1 VGRDPSDLRMVGGG
15 NDVAEG
21 DAAVDL
27 GVVGSPAWTKPDCL
41 GGSDVVIVV
50 MIASVTVLYF
60 LLHSKYHNLYLDG
73 GDKNPANFWSCEN
86 DDSGA
91 DEPKSFRCECRT
103 LCDWVFCEAPLL
115 LRLYEC

>member
-1 VGRDPSDLRMVGGG
+1 MGRDPSDLRVVGGG

-41 GGSDVVIVV
+41 GGSNVVIAV

-60 LLHSKYHNLYLDG
+60 LLHSKYHNWYLDG
-73 GDKNPANFWSCEN
+73 GKTKTRLTF
-86 DDSGA
+86 GA
-91 DEPKSFRCECRT
+91 VKTTTVGPTSRR
-103 LCDWVFCEAPLL
+103 VFVVAVVHSVTVGVL
-115 LRLYEC
+115 